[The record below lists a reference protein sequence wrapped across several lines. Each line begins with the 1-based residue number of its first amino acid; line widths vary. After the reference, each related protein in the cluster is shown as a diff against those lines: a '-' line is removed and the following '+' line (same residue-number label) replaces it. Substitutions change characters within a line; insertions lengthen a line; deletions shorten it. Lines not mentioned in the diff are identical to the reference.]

1 MLDLFGRKTS
11 FLKEEGVPQDPGL
24 KKHTG
29 KYLIKFFKFF
39 ASIPIFWSQKP
50 PENVWFSDD
59 SRGDEMETLKRI
71 RLNFPTSFSKSKK
84 PKQRL
89 FVWVSLREKCPYSEL
104 FWSVFS
110 RIWTEYGEM
119 RENVDQN
126 NSEYGHF
133 LCSVLQSCKTVK
145 NSFSTKITK
154 YINKRK
160 SKILTHIIVCT
171 VNSIKCLYQVWS
183 T

>member
-1 MLDLFGRKTS
+1 MLDLFGWKTS
-11 FLKEEGVPQDPGL
+11 FLKQEGVSQDPGR

-39 ASIPIFWSQKP
+39 ASIPIFCFQKP
-50 PENVWFSDD
+50 PEIVWFSDD
-59 SRGDEMETLKRI
+59 SRGDEMETLRRI

-104 FWSVFS
+104 FRSVFS

-119 RENVDQN
+119 LLNTERCGKMWTKTTPNTDTFHAVYCN
-126 NSEYGHF
+126 LVKLSKTA
-133 LCSVLQSCKTVK
+133 SVQK
-145 NSFSTKITK
+145 
-154 YINKRK
+154 
-160 SKILTHIIVCT
+160 
-171 VNSIKCLYQVWS
+171 
-183 T
+183 